1 MRILLV
7 TNYFEPDSGAAAV
20 RLTRL
25 AYLLQERGHQLTI
38 LTSLPHYPQGRIHQG
53 YRRRWTVVENRN
65 GLRVIQTWL
74 WATPSH
80 RISRKFL
87 SQISFMLTAILR
99 GLFVPRP
106 DVLLIEA
113 QPVFTAMAGVF
124 LARLKRRPY
133 VLNVSD
139 LWPDHLLSVGAVTE
153 QSRVYRLA
161 RWLVDS
167 MYRGAAGIVAM
178 SPAWARAIEGH
189 IGPTDKLSI
198 IYNGVD
204 LTRFHPD
211 VDTTA
216 FRARHGLNADNI
228 VAFIGTFATQYDFDV
243 MLAAARHLKD
253 EAIILLVGQGS
264 QADYVRQQIGAGGLE
279 HLRWLEWVEHADMPT
294 VWNTATL
301 TFWAMRDH
309 PLYQGTIPAKLY
321 EALACG
327 TPIVASM
334 SGEGATMIE
343 ASGAGLVVPVG
354 DSQALLV
361 AIRQLL
367 SDDALRQQLRQSGRA
382 YAKAHF
388 DPARVAEAYQATLLN
403 AYKKS

>member
-53 YRRRWTVVENRN
+53 YRRRWTVVENRK
-65 GLRVIQTWL
+65 GLRVIQTSL

-87 SQISFMLTAILR
+87 SQLSFMLTAILR
-99 GLFVPRP
+99 GLFIPRP
-106 DVLLIEA
+106 DVLLIEG
-113 QPVFTAMAGVF
+113 QPVFTAIAGVF

-189 IGPTDKLSI
+189 IGPTDKLSV

-216 FRARHGLNADNI
+216 FRAQHGLNADKI
-228 VAFIGTFATQYDFDV
+228 VAFIGTFATQYDFEM
-243 MLAAARHLKD
+243 MLEVTRYLKD
-253 EAIILLVGQGS
+253 EATVLLVGQGS
-264 QADYVRQQIGAGGLE
+264 QADYVRQRIDAGGLE
-279 HLRWLEWVEHADMPT
+279 HLRWLEWVEHAEMPA

-327 TPIVASM
+327 TPIIASM

-343 ASGAGLVVPVG
+343 ASGAGVVVPVG
-354 DSQALLV
+354 DAQALIA
-361 AIRQLL
+361 AIRKILN
-367 SDDALRQQLRQSGRA
+367 DDALQQQLRYAGRA
-382 YAKAHF
+382 YAEAHF
-388 DPARVAEAYQATLLN
+388 DPVKVAEAYELILSKVHKT
-403 AYKKS
+403 